1 MRRDHDAAE
10 GAAMKVIA
18 STDRAF
24 KVMVKRITTRSN
36 LQGGAVET
44 TVRTILSAVARGG
57 DQALVRYTKKYDKVS
72 LKPPQFRVSP
82 EQVKEAYYQIRKEE
96 GDALRY
102 AAQRI
107 MAFHERQRSKTWMYQ
122 DNGATLGQVVVPLD
136 AVGLYVPGGKAVYPS
151 SVLMCAIPAKVAGV
165 KRVVMCTPASKV
177 GISPYLL
184 VAADIA
190 GVDEVYRIGGAQAIA
205 AMAYGTKTIARV
217 DKIVGPGNIFVAR
230 AKRLLYGT
238 VDIDMIAGPSELLV
252 IADEAA
258 NPVHVAADLLCEAE
272 HDEEARVYLVTTSD
286 RLAKEVV
293 RQVQDQ
299 LKRLNRMK
307 IVAKSLARYAVA
319 FVVASMEE
327 AIDLANDIA
336 PEHLT
341 LSVDRPFDYLE
352 KVRHAGAL
360 FLGRYTPPAVA
371 DYVAGP
377 NHVLPTGGTA
387 RFFSPLSFDDYV
399 KKSNIIAYSKE
410 ELVKVRDHLS
420 RIAHME
426 GLDAHAKSVE
436 SRQV

>member
-1 MRRDHDAAE
+1 
-10 GAAMKVIA
+10 MKVISSA
-18 STDRAF
+18 DRAF
-24 KVMVKRITTRSN
+24 KATVKRITSRSN

-44 TVRTILSAVARGG
+44 AVKTILNAVKRRG
-57 DQALVRYTKKYDKVS
+57 DQALVRYTKKFDKVA
-72 LKPPQFRVSP
+72 LKPPQFRISP

-122 DNGATLGQVVVPLD
+122 DNGATLGQVVMPLD
-136 AVGLYVPGGKAVYPS
+136 AVGLYAPGGKAVYPS

-165 KRVVMCTPASKV
+165 KRVVMCTPASKG

-205 AMAYGTKTIARV
+205 AMAYGTKTITRV
-217 DKIVGPGNIFVAR
+217 DKIVGPGNIFVAT

-258 NPVHVAADLLCEAE
+258 NPSHVAADLLCEAE

-286 RLAKEVV
+286 RLAKDVV
-293 RQVQDQ
+293 RQVQEQ
-299 LKRLNRMK
+299 LKRLKREK
-307 IVAKSLARYAVA
+307 IVAKSIARHAVA
-319 FVVASMEE
+319 LVVASMEE

-399 KKSNIIAYSKE
+399 RKTNIIAYSKE
-410 ELVKVRDHLS
+410 ELTKVKDHLS
-420 RIAHME
+420 RIAQME
-426 GLDAHAKSVE
+426 GFDAHAKSVE
-436 SRQV
+436 SRYQ